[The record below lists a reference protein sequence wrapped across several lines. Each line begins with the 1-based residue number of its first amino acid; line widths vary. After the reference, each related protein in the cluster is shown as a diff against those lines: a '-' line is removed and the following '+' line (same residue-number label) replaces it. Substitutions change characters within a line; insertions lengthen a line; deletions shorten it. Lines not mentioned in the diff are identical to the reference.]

1 MGAMTQWT
9 GRPPKLTREQYRE
22 LMRVRQARRELPTYS
37 QLARRW
43 GVPERYVLRV
53 LRRPIARYER

>member
-1 MGAMTQWT
+1 VTRWL

-22 LMRVRQARRELPTYS
+22 LMRVRQARRELPTYAA
-37 QLARRW
+37 LARRF